1 VEKAFC
7 IYSYGLNNENME
19 RKHGSKKI
27 VDAIL
32 SRRSIRKFKPEKVDR
47 EIIKELLE
55 VGRSAP
61 SRGNSQP
68 WHFVV
73 VTDDKTKKDL
83 ADACYGQELV
93 EEAAFCI
100 VVLGKI
106 DPREDVPDRT
116 AELVEA
122 GAFGQE
128 VKEFADHILDDWDLA
143 KLKVD
148 AALNSAIPATFMS
161 IAALDFGLGSC
172 WVKLAKDEEVLNV
185 VSAPDGYYHTGT
197 IAFGFPDQDPKA
209 RPRLPI
215 KQIVSNNKFGIP
227 YNNF

>member
-1 VEKAFC
+1 MEK
-7 IYSYGLNNENME
+7 
-19 RKHGSKKI
+19 KHGSKKI

-47 EIIKELLE
+47 KIINELLE

-68 WHFVV
+68 WHFVL

-128 VKEFADHILDDWDLA
+128 VK
-143 KLKVD
+143 
-148 AALNSAIPATFMS
+148 
-161 IAALDFGLGSC
+161 
-172 WVKLAKDEEVLNV
+172 
-185 VSAPDGYYHTGT
+185 
-197 IAFGFPDQDPKA
+197 
-209 RPRLPI
+209 
-215 KQIVSNNKFGIP
+215 
-227 YNNF
+227 

>member
-1 VEKAFC
+1 MKK
-7 IYSYGLNNENME
+7 SYGKN
-19 RKHGSKKI
+19 I

-32 SRRSIRKFKPEKVDR
+32 SRRSIRKFKPEKVNR
-47 EIIKELLE
+47 EVIKELLE

-61 SRGNSQP
+61 SRANSQP
-68 WHFVV
+68 WHFVL
-73 VTDDKTKKDL
+73 VTDDKVKKDL

-116 AELVEA
+116 AELVAA

-128 VKEFADHILDDWDLA
+128 VKEFGDHFLDDWEFA
-143 KLKVD
+143 ELKVD
-148 AALNSAIPATFMS
+148 AALNSAIPATLMS

-172 WVKLAKDEEVLNV
+172 WIKLAKDEEVLNV

-197 IAFGFPDQDPKA
+197 IAFGFPDQDPEA

-215 KQIVSNNKFGIP
+215 THIVSNNKFGMP
-227 YNNF
+227 YLD